1 MAAAAAAVRVAEGDD
16 DAVRDWLDG
25 VLKQVE
31 TRGRWRSTRTG
42 PSSSVIG
49 MTDRFIG
56 AGIACVERK
65 QRSVVL
71 VSIKAIPNLVW
82 ALNYTPVCQ
91 CAASEST
98 RVVS

>member
-71 VSIKAIPNLVW
+71 
-82 ALNYTPVCQ
+82 
-91 CAASEST
+91 ASNTQPCLSAQLYA
-98 RVVS
+98 RLSMRCK